1 MKPQLHQ
8 KITLSIKRL
17 GIHGEGISDH
27 DGFTVFVD
35 GALPGEIVTASIT
48 EVRKNFARATV
59 ISTEKTSPHRVT
71 PTCPVFGKCGGCQ
84 LMHLDYTQ
92 QLETKK
98 QRVVDALERIG
109 KIFNVPVPPC
119 IPSPSPLSYRNKIQL
134 PVIMDPELRM
144 GLYAFNS
151 HDIVEIEKCYI
162 HCSLGEKVFAKVKAI
177 LKAEPDPA
185 LKFVLIKTGVNTNQV
200 LVILVTEGEGS
211 PNLPATAE
219 KIMESSPEIRGV
231 VQNINTSSGNV
242 VLGKT
247 FKTLAGHS
255 SIVDKICGL
264 HFKVSPASFFQV
276 NPAQA
281 ENLYQK
287 ALEFCELKGDETIL
301 DAYCGVGTLS
311 LILAPHA
318 KQVVGVECVADAIAD
333 AEDNAKR
340 NQIKNTVFHCAQAE
354 NFIGTLSAIDVAVLN
369 PPRKG
374 CEAVFLEKLL
384 QLKPK
389 RIVYVSCDPAT
400 LARDLA
406 ILQKEYI
413 VNTVQPFDMFPQT
426 VHVESI
432 AQLILSSSS

>member
-17 GIHGEGISDH
+17 GIHGEGIGDYE
-27 DGFTVFVD
+27 GFTVFVD
-35 GALPGEIVTASIT
+35 GALPDEIVTASII

-71 PTCPVFGKCGGCQ
+71 PPCPVFGRCGGCQ
-84 LMHLDYTQ
+84 LMHLDYFQ
-92 QLETKK
+92 QLETKR

-109 KIFNVPVPPC
+109 KIFNVPVPAC

-134 PVIMDPELRM
+134 PVVMDPELRM

-162 HCSLGEKVFAKVKAI
+162 HCSLGEQVFSKVKQI
-177 LKAEPDPA
+177 LKAEPEPS
-185 LKFVLIKTGVNTNQV
+185 LRFVLIKTGVNTNQV
-200 LVILVTEGEGS
+200 LVILVTEGEGGL
-211 PNLPATAE
+211 NLPATAE
-219 KIMESSPEIRGV
+219 KIMESTPEIRGV
-231 VQNINTSSGNV
+231 VQNIKTSSGNV

-281 ENLYQK
+281 ENLYTK
-287 ALEFCELKGDETIL
+287 ALEFCQLKGDETVL

-318 KQVVGVECVADAIAD
+318 RQVIGVECVPDAIAD

-354 NFIGTLSAIDVAVLN
+354 NFIGTLSAVDVAVLN

-374 CEAVFLEKLL
+374 CEPVFLEKLL

-406 ILQKEYI
+406 ILQKEYT

-432 AQLILSSSS
+432 ASLSLNSTS

>member
-17 GIHGEGISDH
+17 GIHGEGIGDYE
-27 DGFTVFVD
+27 GFTVFVD
-35 GALPGEIVTASIT
+35 GALPGEIVTAEIT

-71 PTCPVFGKCGGCQ
+71 PPCPVFGRCGGCQ
-84 LMHLDYTQ
+84 LMHLDYSQ
-92 QLETKK
+92 QLETKR

-109 KIFNVPVPPC
+109 KIFNVPVPAC
-119 IPSPSPLSYRNKIQL
+119 IPSPNPLSYRNKIQL
-134 PVIMDPELRM
+134 PVVMDPELRM

-151 HDIVEIEKCYI
+151 HDVVEIEKCYI
-162 HCSLGEKVFAKVKAI
+162 HCSLGEQVFSKVKQI
-177 LKAEPDPA
+177 LKAEPDPS
-185 LKFVLIKTGVNTNQV
+185 LRFVLIKTGVNTNQV
-200 LVILVTEGEGS
+200 LVILVTEGEGA

-219 KIMESSPEIRGV
+219 KIMESSPEIKGV

-281 ENLYQK
+281 ENLYK
-287 ALEFCELKGDETIL
+287 TALEFCQLKGDETVL

-318 KQVVGVECVADAIAD
+318 RQVIGVECVPDAIAD

-354 NFIGTLSAIDVAVLN
+354 NFIGTLSAVDVAVLN

-374 CEAVFLEKLL
+374 CEPAFLEKLL
-384 QLKPK
+384 QLKPR
-389 RIVYVSCDPAT
+389 RIVYISCDPAT

-406 ILQKEYI
+406 ILQKEYT

-432 AQLILSSSS
+432 ASLSLNSTS

>member
-1 MKPQLHQ
+1 MKPQLSQ

-17 GIHGEGISDH
+17 GIHGEGIGDH
-27 DGFTVFVD
+27 EGFTVFVD
-35 GALPGEIVTASIT
+35 GALPGEIVTASII
-48 EVRKNFARATV
+48 EVRKNFARGA
-59 ISTEKTSPHRVT
+59 IDSTEKTSPHRVA
-71 PTCPVFGKCGGCQ
+71 PPCPVFGRCGGCQ
-84 LMHLDYTQ
+84 LMHLDYSQ
-92 QLETKK
+92 QLETKR

-109 KIFNVPVPPC
+109 KIFNVPVAAC
-119 IPSPSPLSYRNKIQL
+119 IPSPNPLSYRNKIQL
-134 PVIMDPELRM
+134 PVVMDPELKM

-162 HCSLGEKVFAKVKAI
+162 HCSLGEQIFAKVKQI

-185 LKFVLIKTGVNTNQV
+185 LRFVLIKTGVNTNQV
-200 LVILVTEGEGS
+200 LVILVTEGEGAPS
-211 PNLPATAE
+211 LLATAE
-219 KIMESSPEIRGV
+219 KIMESSPEIKGV
-231 VQNINTSSGNV
+231 VQNIKTSSGNV

-287 ALEFCELKGDETIL
+287 ALEFCYLKGDETVL

-318 KQVVGVECVADAIAD
+318 KQVIGVECVADAIAD
-333 AEDNAKR
+333 AQDNAKR
-340 NQIKNTVFHCAQAE
+340 NQIENTAFHCAQAE
-354 NFIGTLSAIDVAVLN
+354 NFIGTLSTIDVAVLN

-374 CEAVFLEKLL
+374 CEPAFLEKLL
-384 QLKPK
+384 QLKPN

-406 ILQKEYI
+406 ILQKSYT

-432 AQLILSSSS
+432 ASLSLL

>member
-8 KITLSIKRL
+8 KISLSIKRL
-17 GIHGEGISDH
+17 GIHGEGIGDFE
-27 DGFTVFVD
+27 GFTVFVD

-59 ISTEKTSPHRVT
+59 VSTEKTSPHRVT
-71 PTCPVFGKCGGCQ
+71 PPCPVFGRCGGCQ
-84 LMHLDYTQ
+84 LMHLDYSQ
-92 QLETKK
+92 QLETKR
-98 QRVVDALERIG
+98 QRVIDALERIG
-109 KIFNVPVPPC
+109 KIFNVPVAAC

-134 PVIMDPELRM
+134 PVVMDPELRM

-162 HCSLGEKVFAKVKAI
+162 HCSLGEQVFSKVKQI
-177 LKAEPDPA
+177 LKAEPDPS
-185 LKFVLIKTGVNTNQV
+185 LRFVLIKTGVNTNQV
-200 LVILVTEGEGS
+200 LVILVTEGEGG
-211 PNLPATAE
+211 PNLSATAE

-281 ENLYQK
+281 ENLYK
-287 ALEFCELKGDETIL
+287 SALEFCQLKGDETVL

-318 KQVVGVECVADAIAD
+318 KQVIGVECVPDAIAD

-354 NFIGTLSAIDVAVLN
+354 NFIETLSAIDVAVLN

-374 CEAVFLEKLL
+374 CEPAFLEKLL

-406 ILQKEYI
+406 ILQKEYT

-432 AQLILSSSS
+432 ASLSLS